1 MAVIHLVTFHSV
13 LLENCQV
20 SKLFFFQAHKNKAK
34 TSVRCGRSHL
44 KNEPPKKKN
53 YQLVQ
58 LHVMSQPNVAYQ
70 KSYLKQPVNQPRSPP
85 KENNLR

>member
-1 MAVIHLVTFHSV
+1 MAVIHLVTFHTV

-44 KNEPPKKKN
+44 KNEPKKKLSASAATC
-53 YQLVQ
+53 YVSTQCGVSKEL
-58 LHVMSQPNVAYQ
+58 LETTREST
-70 KSYLKQPVNQPRSPP
+70 SLTP